1 MKVVFSSVVY
11 IMSID
16 YLIYWTGAMDLYEY
30 MQRWLSSRDPE
41 HTFPARDSKLWSP
54 NRAEALLDS
63 NSIKLNRRL
72 FGVDSIE
79 LEPSRTS
86 VRLDST

>member
-41 HTFPARDSKLWSP
+41 HTFPAGDSKLSSP

-63 NSIKLNRRL
+63 NSIKLNRTDEFLDLTQSNLNRAGPP
-72 FGVDSIE
+72 F
-79 LEPSRTS
+79 
-86 VRLDST
+86 DST